1 MLALPSFSRLFVACF
16 FLASVVAFP
25 LAISKP
31 GESPGTIAVRPL
43 TMENANGSNDNT
55 AIAKRYNN
63 ARRRWK
69 KLLPIAVY
77 IKDKEPSS
85 NDWALVFDNEWV
97 SKAWKPDDEE
107 ANQPLRGYS
116 APYYED
122 RYPAK
127 NLITLPRLFLR
138 TDGTDPGPLLEKFW
152 DVKVEEDEA
161 SFVKNVLE
169 FCQNENLL
177 QGNLDDFRELYA
189 KRVAASKQNKP
200 RKKKE

>member
-16 FLASVVAFP
+16 FLALVVASP

-43 TMENANGSNDNT
+43 TIENANGSNDNT
-55 AIAKRYNN
+55 AAIAKRYNN

-77 IKDKEPSS
+77 IKDKKPAS
-85 NDWALVFDNEWV
+85 NDWALVFDKEWV
-97 SKAWKPDDEE
+97 SKAWKPDDE
-107 ANQPLRGYS
+107 ANKKLRGYS

-122 RYPAK
+122 RYPAE
-127 NLITLPRLFLR
+127 NLITLPNLFLR
-138 TDGTDPGPLLEKFW
+138 TDGKDPGPFLEKFW
-152 DVKVEEDEA
+152 GVEVGKDEA

-169 FCQNENLL
+169 FSQKENLL
-177 QGNLDDFRELYA
+177 QGSLDAFNELYA
-189 KRVAASKQNKP
+189 KRDQNKQTN
-200 RKKKE
+200 KKE